1 MDINSRISAML
12 GEISCVTTLFMKGL
26 EAEHNVLGE
35 SFAPFDVD
43 GWNGSDSVLHE
54 SWEACVCHF

>member
-1 MDINSRISAML
+1 ML

-35 SFAPFDVD
+35 SFAHSMWMD
-43 GWNGSDSVLHE
+43 GMAAIPYCTSLEKLVFVIFEPSFLE
-54 SWEACVCHF
+54 I